1 VREEMGINCCYTNHD
16 KFWVQ
21 DPDGVELEIYRAA
34 GCGIGSWGGLVSSL
48 AGYVAAERVLGAGAG
63 AVGGC

>member
-1 VREEMGINCCYTNHD
+1 MGINCCYTNHD

-34 GCGIGSWGGLVSSL
+34 GCGIGSWGG
-48 AGYVAAERVLGAGAG
+48 AGI
-63 AVGGC
+63 